1 MYRDRGSLHPLWVA
15 AALGGLLVWW
25 LIKPDPTPDE
35 ALVGLVGRL
44 TALQASST
52 VLASAIVAAASILA
66 AIAIPLVTVWALIRS
81 DEQTRP
87 HEPTPVLPADR
98 DQQRL
103 PASPPPAD
111 LPACGDPQ
119 TGAALQ
125 VPSEP
130 PTPRGDHETRLH
142 LPVAS
147 VRHLKGG
154 HGPAS
159 RRS

>member
-1 MYRDRGSLHPLWVA
+1 MYRDRGSFNPLWVA
-15 AALGGLLVWW
+15 AFLGGVLVWW
-25 LIKPDPTPDE
+25 LIKPTPTPDE

-44 TALQASST
+44 SALQASST

-66 AIAIPLVTVWALIRS
+66 AIAIPLVTVWALMHS
-81 DEQTRP
+81 DERTRP
-87 HEPTPVLPADR
+87 HEPTHALPADR

-103 PASPPPAD
+103 SASPPPAD
-111 LPACGDPQ
+111 LPACGAPH

-147 VRHLKGG
+147 VRHFKGG
-154 HGPAS
+154 HGPSS
-159 RRS
+159 RRP

>member
-1 MYRDRGSLHPLWVA
+1 MFRDRDNLNPLWVA

-66 AIAIPLVTVWALIRS
+66 AIAIPLVTVWALMHS

-87 HEPTPVLPADR
+87 HEPTPALPADR
-98 DQQRL
+98 DPQGL
-103 PASPPPAD
+103 PAGPEP
-111 LPACGDPQ
+111 
-119 TGAALQ
+119 AALPERGASDRTAHRQ
-125 VPSEP
+125 LTSATT
-130 PTPRGDHETRLH
+130 TP
-142 LPVAS
+142 
-147 VRHLKGG
+147 K
-154 HGPAS
+154 
-159 RRS
+159 RRP